1 MAQTPRA
8 DIGQASIEVS
18 LKNDYRNME
27 PINPKNQTCLGGKLS
42 CPYTFRS
49 GTIIKKTEGHP
60 IFFLSIEKVR
70 VENFFS

>member
-27 PINPKNQTCLGGKLS
+27 PINPKNQTCLGGVSSLVLTLS
-42 CPYTFRS
+42 DQGRS
-49 GTIIKKTEGHP
+49 
-60 IFFLSIEKVR
+60 S
-70 VENFFS
+70 